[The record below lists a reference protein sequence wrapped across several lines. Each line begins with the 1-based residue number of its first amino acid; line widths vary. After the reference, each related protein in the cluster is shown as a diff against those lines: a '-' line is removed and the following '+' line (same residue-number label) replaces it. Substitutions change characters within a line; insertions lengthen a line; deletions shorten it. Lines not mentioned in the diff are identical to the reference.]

1 VGGSLLSGACS
12 VCGTYLGS
20 TPDSRSAAPDDAS
33 IFAVGGFGV
42 SVFAEFAF
50 GASLIPSPPANAH
63 VGHKPTHKSPIASGI
78 IVVLRPSERISI
90 SFRLTAKLAEEL

>member
-1 VGGSLLSGACS
+1 LFSLR
-12 VCGTYLGS
+12 TFLGS

-33 IFAVGGFGV
+33 IFAAGGFGV
-42 SVFAEFAF
+42 SVFAGFAF

-90 SFRLTAKLAEEL
+90 SFRLTTKLAEEL